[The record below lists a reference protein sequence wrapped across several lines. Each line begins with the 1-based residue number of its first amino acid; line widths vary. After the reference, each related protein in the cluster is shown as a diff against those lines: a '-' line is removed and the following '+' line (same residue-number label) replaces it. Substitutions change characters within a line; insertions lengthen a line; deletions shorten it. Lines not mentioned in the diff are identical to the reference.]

1 MFIPTVHKKEREPV
15 LLMAGYFFIV
25 ILLIYVLKPVR
36 NALFL
41 HEMDAENLQYVYM
54 GEGLFLTVLT
64 AIYVWLS
71 KKISHLK
78 FHLGILFFF
87 SANLFMFGPAF
98 HSVPKGTS
106 ILFYMW
112 VASFSIT
119 LTTQF
124 WSLAND
130 LFHPEQ
136 GKRLFGVIISAGS
149 LGGIAGGFATQWALR
164 WIRTE
169 DLLPIA
175 AGTVLLC
182 MGIVFRIYHH
192 IGNEKNH
199 PEFVE
204 ETTSHSKNSML
215 KTFLKSHYLQMLL
228 GVVVI
233 SKMTSTWIDNE
244 WNHVVHA
251 MAMGKDDK
259 TAFLAGF
266 MGWQNTIT
274 FVMQFVVTGAL
285 LRWVG
290 LKVSLWVLPLG
301 ILGFSISGFW
311 FSGLFMAAGLK
322 FWDSSVGYSIQQAS
336 KEILYLPLSRSLR
349 RRLKPVIDMVGFR
362 GAKSL
367 AGLLLVIFTSLG
379 LPEKYRGEILMIG
392 SVAIWMFLV
401 WKMRESYISLLR
413 SRLLSQKMTS
423 KTEPKVKATEVLSYL
438 YQEKD
443 FEQVKQWI
451 HDRSS
456 ITRKL
461 SAAACFSFFN
471 HKKDLSYTRRLIQQ
485 LIQYEALDYRGQE
498 KSFSV
503 RDWLPIVPEELQNMQ
518 LKDEETLIQALE
530 NCSPFCFH
538 QFVQKLREDFP
549 MELKVWLLRVCAK
562 LQRSEAPIFLS
573 EELSHAEHLGLRFSI
588 MKTLNQ
594 LLQGK
599 NIGLQRNLLKKE
611 VLVEAALLRK
621 LDKMLSFCKAS
632 KEHILSSWNYI
643 QAQLTAMRDE
653 SAERMFQALSLLYPK
668 EPIDA
673 LHSQIFHA
681 KSSESARSHA
691 GEFLVNFLDADLLT
705 PFQLLWNDRS
715 TPSLQEV
722 KTFARECA
730 LSKDH
735 WLSMAGF
742 FLLHSLEGNV
752 TSMAVTE
759 LAV

>member
-1 MFIPTVHKKEREPV
+1 MIIPIIHNRERQPV
-15 LLMAGYFFIV
+15 FLMAGYFFIV
-25 ILLIYVLKPVR
+25 IFLIYVLKPVR

-41 HEMDAENLQYVYM
+41 HEMGAENLQYVYL
-54 GEGLFLTVLT
+54 GEGLFLIFLT

-71 KKISHLK
+71 KKVSHLA

-87 SANLFMFGPAF
+87 FTSLLMFGPAF
-98 HSVPKGTS
+98 RSIPKETS

-149 LGGIAGGFATQWALR
+149 LGGIAGGFMTQWALQ

-169 DLLPIA
+169 ELLPLA
-175 AGTVLLC
+175 ACALLVC
-182 MGIVFRIYHH
+182 MALVFRIYHH
-192 IGNEKNH
+192 ISNDKTQ
-199 PEFVE
+199 PEE
-204 ETTSHSKNSML
+204 ENTPHSKNSML

-244 WNHVVHA
+244 WNYAVDA

-266 MGWQNTIT
+266 MGWQNTMT

-290 LKVSLWVLPLG
+290 LRASLWVLPLG
-301 ILGFSISGFW
+301 ILGFSISSFW
-311 FSGLFMAAGLK
+311 VSGMLMAAGLK

-367 AGLLLVIFTSLG
+367 AGLFLVVFTSLG
-379 LPEKYRGEILMIG
+379 LPENYRGEILMI
-392 SVAIWMFLV
+392 SAIVVWLWLV
-401 WKMRESYISLLR
+401 WKMRESYVSLLR
-413 SRLLSQKMTS
+413 SRLLSQKIDEKKES
-423 KTEPKVKATEVLSYL
+423 HIKTTDVLSYL

-456 ITRKL
+456 VTRKL

-485 LIQYEALDYRGQE
+485 LIQYEALDYRGRE
-498 KSFSV
+498 KFFSV
-503 RDWLPIVPEELQNMQ
+503 SDWLPILPEELQNMQ
-518 LKDEETLIQALE
+518 PTSEDMLTQALE
-530 NCSPFCFH
+530 QCSQKSFH
-538 QFVQKLREDFP
+538 QFIETLHQDLPADLKAWVLGICVKLERDETS
-549 MELKVWLLRVCAK
+549 L
-562 LQRSEAPIFLS
+562 FLA
-573 EELSHAEHLGLRFSI
+573 EELSRMEHLGMRFSI
-588 MKTLNQ
+588 MKTLHQ
-594 LLQGK
+594 LRKEK
-599 NIGLQRNLLKKE
+599 NIGFQRNLLKKE

-621 LDKMLSFCKAS
+621 LDKMLSFCKSS
-632 KEHILSSWNYI
+632 KEGIYSSWSYI

-653 SAERMFQALSLLYPK
+653 SAERMFQVLALLYPK
-668 EPIDA
+668 EPVDA
-673 LHSQIFHA
+673 LHSHIFHA
-681 KSSESARSHA
+681 KSNESAKSHA
-691 GEFLVNFLDADLLT
+691 WEFLISFLDADLLT

-715 TPSLQEV
+715 TPGLQEV

-730 LSKDH
+730 LAKDH

-742 FLLHSLEGNV
+742 FLLHLLEGNI
-752 TSMAVTE
+752 SSLAVTE
-759 LAV
+759 LAG